1 MHTPALLRELTHHKY
16 LRERLEDEFPDA
28 DEETLQDTLEGM
40 TNLTDM
46 LAEVL
51 RSLLDDQDLG
61 AALKAR
67 IGDMQARAGRIED
80 RARKKRELVTS
91 VMERADLK
99 KLMVPDFTVSLR
111 PTRPPLA
118 VIDEEALPEE
128 FWKPQ
133 PPKLDRQG
141 LISALAAGRD
151 IPGAILGNP
160 PMTISVRT
168 K

>member
-1 MHTPALLRELTHHKY
+1 M
-16 LRERLEDEFPDA
+16 
-28 DEETLQDTLEGM
+28 
-40 TNLTDM
+40 
-46 LAEVL
+46 
-51 RSLLDDQDLG
+51 

-67 IGDMQARAGRIED
+67 VGDMQVRAGRIDE
-80 RARKKRELVTS
+80 RARKKRELVRS

-99 KLMVPDFTVSLR
+99 KLMERNLTVSLR
-111 PTRPPLA
+111 PTRAPPA
-118 VIDEEALPEE
+118 VIDEEAVPEE

-151 IPGAILGNP
+151 IPGAILGKP
-160 PMTISVRT
+160 HMTISVRT

>member
-1 MHTPALLRELTHHKY
+1 
-16 LRERLEDEFPDA
+16 
-28 DEETLQDTLEGM
+28 
-40 TNLTDM
+40 M
-46 LAEVL
+46 L
-51 RSLLDDQDLG
+51 
-61 AALKAR
+61 
-67 IGDMQARAGRIED
+67 
-80 RARKKRELVTS
+80 
-91 VMERADLK
+91 
-99 KLMVPDFTVSLR
+99 LR

-118 VIDEEALPEE
+118 VIDEEAVPEE

-141 LISALAAGRD
+141 LISALTAGRD